1 MKIGIDYSLS
11 SPGVCVNTSEG
22 EFKYEDCTFYFLT
35 NTKKYDGTFKEKI
48 AFGTT
53 AVQYIGSPHQPYTNE
68 PERYSQIA
76 DWVINIIK
84 SQPQLMIG
92 KLWEKRPIIQIE
104 DYSFGSTGRVFHIA
118 ENLGLLKYKLKME
131 CGWDYTLLPPSVI
144 KKFAT
149 GKGNA
154 NKELMLDAFEKDTGT
169 NLAQVFDT
177 TSKSPVSDVADA
189 YFICKY
195 GESSSEAPNLSK

>member
-35 NTKKYDGTFKEKI
+35 NTKKYDATFCRP
-48 AFGTT
+48 FVTN
-53 AVQYIGSPHQPYTNE
+53 VRYIGTSHKPYTSE

-76 DWVINIIK
+76 DWVVDIIK
-84 SQPQLMIG
+84 SYGDATTGVNGIKPT
-92 KLWEKRPIIQIE
+92 IQIE

-149 GKGNA
+149 DKGNA
-154 NKELMLDAFEKDTGT
+154 NKEMMLHAFEKDTGT

-195 GESSSEAPNLSK
+195 TAE

>member
-11 SPGVCVNTSEG
+11 SPGICVNTSEG

-35 NTKKYDGTFKEKI
+35 NTKKYDATFCRPYVTNVK
-48 AFGTT
+48 
-53 AVQYIGSPHQPYTNE
+53 YIGTAHTPYTSE

-76 DWVINIIK
+76 DWAINIIK
-84 SQPQLMIG
+84 SYGDATTGVNGIKPT
-92 KLWEKRPIIQIE
+92 IQIE
-104 DYSFGSTGRVFHIA
+104 DYSYGSTGRVFHIA

-149 GKGNA
+149 DKGNA
-154 NKELMLDAFEKDTGT
+154 NKDLMLDAFEKDTGT

-195 GESSSEAPNLSK
+195 VEE

>member
-11 SPGVCVNTSEG
+11 SPGICVNTSKG
-22 EFKYEDCTFYFLT
+22 EFRYEDCTFYFLT
-35 NTKKYDGTFKEKI
+35 NTKKYDATFCRP
-48 AFGTT
+48 FVTN
-53 AVQYIGSPHQPYTNE
+53 VRYIGTSHKPYTSE

-76 DWVINIIK
+76 DWAINIIK
-84 SQPQLMIG
+84 SYGDATTGMNRIKPT
-92 KLWEKRPIIQIE
+92 IQIE
-104 DYSFGSTGRVFHIA
+104 DYSYGSTGRVFHIA

-149 GKGNA
+149 DKGNA
-154 NKELMLDAFEKDTGT
+154 NKDLMLDAFEKDTGT

-195 GESSSEAPNLSK
+195 TEE

>member
-35 NTKKYDGTFKEKI
+35 NTKKYDATFKNGPVK
-48 AFGTT
+48 F
-53 AVQYIGSPHQPYTNE
+53 IGSPHQLYTSE
-68 PERYSQIA
+68 PQRYSQIA
-76 DWVINIIK
+76 DWVVDIIK
-84 SQPQLMIG
+84 THTKEYQIKHEYFYWPG
-92 KLWEKRPIIQIE
+92 DAPIQIE
-104 DYSFGSTGRVFHIA
+104 DYSYGSTGRVFHIA

-144 KKFAT
+144 KKHAT

-154 NKELMLDAFEKDTGT
+154 NKDLMLHAFEEETHT
-169 NLAQVFDT
+169 NLGKVFDT
-177 TSKSPVSDVADA
+177 TSKSPISDIADA

-195 GESSSEAPNLSK
+195 TAE

>member
-22 EFKYEDCTFYFLT
+22 EFRYEDCTFYFLT
-35 NTKKYDGTFKEKI
+35 NTKKYNTTFKEKI
-48 AFGTT
+48 AFGTS
-53 AVQYIGSPHQPYTNE
+53 AVEFVGSPHKLYTSE
-68 PERYSQIA
+68 PERYNQIS
-76 DWVINIIK
+76 DWVVDIIN
-84 SQPQLMIG
+84 SYVFWQ
-92 KLWEKRPIIQIE
+92 EKPIIQIE
-104 DYSFGSTGRVFHIA
+104 DYSYGSTGRVFHIA

-149 GKGNA
+149 DKGNA
-154 NKELMLDAFEKDTGT
+154 NKDLMLDAFEKDTGT

-195 GESSSEAPNLSK
+195 QEK

>member
-1 MKIGIDYSLS
+1 MAWK
-11 SPGVCVNTSEG
+11 PN
-22 EFKYEDCTFYFLT
+22 
-35 NTKKYDGTFKEKI
+35 
-48 AFGTT
+48 
-53 AVQYIGSPHQPYTNE
+53 
-68 PERYSQIA
+68 
-76 DWVINIIK
+76 
-84 SQPQLMIG
+84 
-92 KLWEKRPIIQIE
+92 IQIE
-104 DYSFGSTGRVFHIA
+104 DYSYGSTGRVFHIA
-118 ENLGLLKYKLKME
+118 ENLGLLKYKFKME

-149 GKGNA
+149 DKGNA

-195 GESSSEAPNLSK
+195 TAE

>member
-11 SPGVCVNTSEG
+11 SPGICVNTSKG
-22 EFKYEDCTFYFLT
+22 EFRYEDCTFYFLT
-35 NTKKYDGTFKEKI
+35 NTKKYDATFCRP
-48 AFGTT
+48 FVTN
-53 AVQYIGSPHQPYTNE
+53 VRYIGTSHKPYTSE

-76 DWVINIIK
+76 DWVVDIIN
-84 SQPQLMIG
+84 SYVFWQEQ
-92 KLWEKRPIIQIE
+92 PIIQIE
-104 DYSFGSTGRVFHIA
+104 DYSYGSTGRVFHIA

-149 GKGNA
+149 DKGNA
-154 NKELMLDAFEKDTGT
+154 NKDLMLDAFEKDTGT

-195 GESSSEAPNLSK
+195 TTE

>member
-11 SPGVCVNTSEG
+11 SPGVCVNTSDG
-22 EFKYEDCTFYFLT
+22 LANPNAWRDRFSYQDCKFYFLT
-35 NTKKYDGTFKEKI
+35 NTKKYVGTWREEV
-48 AFGTT
+48 AFGPQSK
-53 AVQYIGSPHQPYTNE
+53 VEYIGTPHKPYSSE
-68 PERYSQIA
+68 PERYNNIA
-76 DWVINIIK
+76 NWAIDIIK
-84 SQPQLMIG
+84 SHKKQ
-92 KLWEKRPIIQIE
+92 PIIQIE

-149 GKGNA
+149 DKGNA
-154 NKELMLDAFEKDTGT
+154 NKELMLEAFEKDTGV
-169 NLAQVFDT
+169 NLEVLFDT
-177 TSKSPVSDVADA
+177 KSKSPISDVADA

-195 GESSSEAPNLSK
+195 QEE

>member
-11 SPGVCVNTSEG
+11 SPGVCINTSEE
-22 EFKYEDCTFYFLT
+22 EFQYEDCKFYYLT
-35 NTKKYDGTFKEKI
+35 NTKKYQGTFKENI
-48 AFGTT
+48 AFGTS
-53 AVQYIGSPHQPYTNE
+53 AVEYIGTPHKPHNSP
-68 PERYSQIA
+68 PERYNNIA
-76 DWVINIIK
+76 NWAIDIIK

-92 KLWEKRPIIQIE
+92 KLWEKHPIIQIE

-131 CGWDYTLLPPSVI
+131 CGWDYTLLAPSVI

-149 GKGNA
+149 DKGNA
-154 NKELMLDAFEKDTGT
+154 NKELMLGAFQEDTGV
-169 NLAQVFDT
+169 NLEVLLD
-177 TSKSPVSDVADA
+177 SSVKSPITDIADA

-195 GESSSEAPNLSK
+195 QVE

>member
-22 EFKYEDCTFYFLT
+22 EFRYEDCTFYFLT
-35 NTKKYDGTFKEKI
+35 NTKKYNTTFKEKI
-48 AFGTT
+48 AFGKS
-53 AVQYIGSPHQPYTNE
+53 AVEFVGSPHQLYTSE
-68 PERYSQIA
+68 PERYNQIS
-76 DWVINIIK
+76 DWVIDIIN
-84 SQPQLMIG
+84 SYVFWQEQ
-92 KLWEKRPIIQIE
+92 PIIQIE
-104 DYSFGSTGRVFHIA
+104 DYSYGSTGRVFHIA

-149 GKGNA
+149 DKGNA
-154 NKELMLDAFEKDTGT
+154 NKDLMLDAFEKDTGT

-195 GESSSEAPNLSK
+195 QEK

>member
-11 SPGVCVNTSEG
+11 SPGVCVNTSDG

-35 NTKKYDGTFKEKI
+35 NTKKYDATFKEKI
-48 AFGTT
+48 AFGTS
-53 AVQYIGSPHQPYTNE
+53 AVEYIGTQHKPYTSE

-76 DWVINIIK
+76 DWVIDIIK
-84 SQPQLMIG
+84 SQSQLMIG
-92 KLWEKRPIIQIE
+92 KLWEKKPIIQIE
-104 DYSFGSTGRVFHIA
+104 DYSYGSTGRVFHIA

-131 CGWDYTLLPPSVI
+131 CGWDYTLLPPSVV

-149 GKGNA
+149 DKGNA

-169 NLAQVFDT
+169 NLAKVFDT

-195 GESSSEAPNLSK
+195 TAE

>member
-35 NTKKYDGTFKEKI
+35 NTKKYDATFCRP
-48 AFGTT
+48 FVTN
-53 AVQYIGSPHQPYTNE
+53 VRYIGTSHKPYTSE

-76 DWVINIIK
+76 DWAINIIK
-84 SQPQLMIG
+84 SYGDATTGMNRIKPT
-92 KLWEKRPIIQIE
+92 IQIE
-104 DYSFGSTGRVFHIA
+104 DYSYGSTGRVFHIA
-118 ENLGLLKYKLKME
+118 ENLGLLKYKLKIE
-131 CGWDYTLLPPSVI
+131 CGWDYTLLPPSVV

-149 GKGNA
+149 DKGNA
-154 NKELMLDAFEKDTGT
+154 NKDLMLDAFEKDTGT

-177 TSKSPVSDVADA
+177 TSKSPISDVADA

-195 GESSSEAPNLSK
+195 TEE

>member
-11 SPGVCVNTSEG
+11 SPGVCVNTSEE
-22 EFKYEDCTFYFLT
+22 EFRYEDCKFYYLT
-35 NTKKYDGTFKEKI
+35 NTKKYEGTFKEEI
-48 AFGTT
+48 AFGTS
-53 AVQYIGSPHQPYTNE
+53 VVEYIGTPHKPYSSE
-68 PERYSQIA
+68 PERYNNIA
-76 DWVINIIK
+76 NWVIDIIK

-92 KLWEKRPIIQIE
+92 KLWEKHPIIQIE

-131 CGWDYTLLPPSVI
+131 CGWDYTLLAPSVI

-149 GKGNA
+149 DKGNA
-154 NKELMLDAFEKDTGT
+154 NKELMLGAFQEDTGV
-169 NLAQVFDT
+169 NLEVLLD
-177 TSKSPVSDVADA
+177 SSVKSPITDIADA

-195 GESSSEAPNLSK
+195 QVE

>member
-11 SPGVCVNTSEG
+11 SPGICINTSEG

-35 NTKKYDGTFKEKI
+35 NTKKYDATFKEKI
-48 AFGTT
+48 AFGTS
-53 AVQYIGSPHQPYTNE
+53 AVEYIGSPHQLYTSE
-68 PERYSQIA
+68 SERYSQIS
-76 DWVINIIK
+76 DWVIDIIN
-84 SQPQLMIG
+84 SYTWWQ
-92 KLWEKRPIIQIE
+92 EKPTIPIE

-149 GKGNA
+149 DKGNA
-154 NKELMLDAFEKDTGT
+154 NKEMMLHAFEKDTGT

-195 GESSSEAPNLSK
+195 TAE

>member
-11 SPGVCVNTSEG
+11 SPGICINTSEG

-35 NTKKYDGTFKEKI
+35 NTKKYDATFKEKI

-53 AVQYIGSPHQPYTNE
+53 AVEYIGTQHKPYSSET
-68 PERYSQIA
+68 ERYSNIA
-76 DWVINIIK
+76 DWVIGIIK
-84 SQPQLMIG
+84 SHYPRHQVSQTH
-92 KLWEKRPIIQIE
+92 PIIQIE

-118 ENLGLLKYKLKME
+118 ENLGLLKYKLKEE
-131 CGWDYTLLPPSVI
+131 CGWEYTSIPPSVI

-149 GKGNA
+149 DKGNA
-154 NKELMLDAFEKDTGT
+154 NKELMLGAFQEDTGVD
-169 NLAQVFDT
+169 LELMFDT
-177 TSKSPVSDVADA
+177 KSKSPITDVADA

-195 GESSSEAPNLSK
+195 EAE

>member
-22 EFKYEDCTFYFLT
+22 EFRYEDCTFYFLT
-35 NTKKYDGTFKEKI
+35 NTKKYNTTFKEKI
-48 AFGTT
+48 AFGKS
-53 AVQYIGSPHQPYTNE
+53 AVEFVGSPHQLYTSE
-68 PERYSQIA
+68 PERYNQIS
-76 DWVINIIK
+76 DWVIDIIN
-84 SQPQLMIG
+84 SYVFWQEQ
-92 KLWEKRPIIQIE
+92 PIIQIE
-104 DYSFGSTGRVFHIA
+104 DYSYGSTGRVFHIA

-149 GKGNA
+149 DKGNA
-154 NKELMLDAFEKDTGT
+154 NKDLMLDAFEKDTGT

-195 GESSSEAPNLSK
+195 TAE

>member
-11 SPGVCVNTSEG
+11 SPGICINTSEG

-35 NTKKYDGTFKEKI
+35 NTKKYDATFKEKI
-48 AFGTT
+48 AFGTS
-53 AVQYIGSPHQPYTNE
+53 AVEYIGSPHQLYTSE
-68 PERYSQIA
+68 SERYSQIS
-76 DWVINIIK
+76 DWVIDIIN
-84 SQPQLMIG
+84 SYTWWQ
-92 KLWEKRPIIQIE
+92 EKPTIHIE

-154 NKELMLDAFEKDTGT
+154 NKDLMLHAFEKDTGT

-177 TSKSPVSDVADA
+177 TSKTPMSDVADA

-195 GESSSEAPNLSK
+195 VAE

>member
-11 SPGVCVNTSEG
+11 SPGICVNTSEG
-22 EFKYEDCTFYFLT
+22 EFDYEDCTFYFLT
-35 NTKKYDGTFKEKI
+35 NTKKYDATFCRPYVTNVK
-48 AFGTT
+48 
-53 AVQYIGSPHQPYTNE
+53 YIGTAHTPYTSE

-76 DWVINIIK
+76 DWAINIIK
-84 SQPQLMIG
+84 SYGDATTGVNGIKPT
-92 KLWEKRPIIQIE
+92 IQIE
-104 DYSFGSTGRVFHIA
+104 DYSYGSTGRVFHIA

-149 GKGNA
+149 DKGNA
-154 NKELMLDAFEKDTGT
+154 NKDLMLDAFEKDTGT

-195 GESSSEAPNLSK
+195 TTE

>member
-22 EFKYEDCTFYFLT
+22 EFRYEDCSFYFLT
-35 NTKKYDGTFKEKI
+35 GTKKYDNTFKDNDVRYV
-48 AFGTT
+48 GT
-53 AVQYIGSPHQPYTNE
+53 GHKLYTSE
-68 PERYSQIA
+68 PERYNNIA
-76 DWVINIIK
+76 DWAIDIIK
-84 SQPQLMIG
+84 SHIKEYQIKE
-92 KLWEKRPIIQIE
+92 KLFHWPGNPTIQIE
-104 DYSFGSTGRVFHIA
+104 DYSYGSTGRVFHIA

-149 GKGNA
+149 DKGNA
-154 NKELMLDAFEKDTGT
+154 NKELMLEAFEKDTGV
-169 NLAQVFDT
+169 NLEVLFDT
-177 TSKSPVSDVADA
+177 KSKSPITDVADA

-195 GESSSEAPNLSK
+195 QEE